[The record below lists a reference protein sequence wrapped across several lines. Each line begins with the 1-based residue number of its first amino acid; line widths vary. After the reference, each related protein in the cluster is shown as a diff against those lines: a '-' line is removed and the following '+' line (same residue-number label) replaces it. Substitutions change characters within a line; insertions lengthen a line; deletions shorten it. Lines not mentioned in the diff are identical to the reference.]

1 MTDTNTPPRGPT
13 YLAFAIAVLLGG
25 GNFVG
30 VRFSNQELDPT
41 WGAAL
46 RFSLAA
52 IIFLGIVTVLRLRW
66 PRGRVLAANLL
77 FGLLSTAIFYALMYW
92 ALDQVT
98 AGVATIVMAI
108 VPLVTLL
115 MAAAHGTESLRTR
128 AVIGS
133 LLAFGGIAWMTL
145 STDELVL
152 PLPALVAMLAAAL
165 AVSES
170 VILGKKLSGNHP
182 AMTNAVGIG
191 SGAVV
196 LLILSALNGDTWVFP
211 SQPEAAWSVAYLVT
225 LGSVGLFVLLLL
237 VVRRWTASATSYM
250 FVLFPVVTLLLE
262 AWLVDEPI
270 TLRAVAGAALVM
282 SGVWFGALSPSSRTD
297 RDRATVELPVPPPE
311 AAPAD

>member
-1 MTDTNTPPRGPT
+1 MTDTNTSPKGPT

-52 IIFLGIVTVLRLRW
+52 LLFLGIVTVLRLRW
-66 PRGRVLAANLL
+66 PRGRVLGLNLV

-92 ALDQVT
+92 ALDRVT
-98 AGVATIVMAI
+98 AGVATVVMAT

-115 MAAAHGTESLRTR
+115 LAAAHGTESLRGR
-128 AVIGS
+128 AVAGS
-133 LLAFGGIAWMTL
+133 LLAFAGIAWMTIG
-145 STDELVL
+145 SDELVL
-152 PLPALVAMLAAAL
+152 PLPALAAMLAATL

-182 AMTNAVGIG
+182 AMTNAVGLG

-196 LLILSALNGDTWVFP
+196 LLALSALNGDTWTLP
-211 SQPEAAWSVAYLVT
+211 TQTEATWAVAYLVT
-225 LGSVGLFVLLLL
+225 AGSVGLFVLILL
-237 VVRRWTASATSYM
+237 VVRHWTASATSYM
-250 FVLFPVVTLLLE
+250 FVLFPIVTMLLE
-262 AWLVDEPI
+262 AWLIDEPI
-270 TLRAVAGAALVM
+270 TVRALAGAVLVM
-282 SGVWFGALSPSSRTD
+282 SGVWFGALSPSSRSGQGEGALGKAIPAHD
-297 RDRATVELPVPPPE
+297 
-311 AAPAD
+311 AAAAD